1 MGGLRAK
8 MKIATLRQLDAL
20 VGEQLMN
27 EVPEVYWEDAHAVF
41 RFETEQEALEAVKRM
56 KMQLNLPRI
65 DWDSMTVTQIKSYRP
80 YSSDI
85 TALWA
90 VIDKVSTSE
99 NPLHMRREKGE
110 WYVSFGKYR
119 ECVSLSSPAATCV
132 AALLTIGVEVDLD
145 RDRVH

>member
-1 MGGLRAK
+1 MGKTPSHVR
-8 MKIATLRQLDAL
+8 ISTLRQLDAL
-20 VGEQLMN
+20 VGEHLMG

-56 KMQLNLPRI
+56 KQQLNLPRI

-80 YSSDI
+80 YSSDV
-85 TALWA
+85 TALWS

-99 NPLHMRREKGE
+99 NPLHMHRDKGE
-110 WYVSFGKYR
+110 WYVSFGRFR
-119 ECVSLSSPAATCV
+119 ECVSLSAPAAICV

>member
-1 MGGLRAK
+1 
-8 MKIATLRQLDAL
+8 
-20 VGEQLMN
+20 VGEHLMN

-65 DWDSMTVTQIKSYRP
+65 DWDSMTVTQVKSYRP
-80 YSSDI
+80 YSSDV
-85 TALWA
+85 TVLWT
-90 VIDKVSTSE
+90 VIDKVSTAG
-99 NPLHMRREKGE
+99 NPLQMHREKGE
-110 WYVSFGKYR
+110 WHVAFGKFR
-119 ECVSLSSPAATCV
+119 ECVSLSAPAAICV